1 MNDNN
6 PFSDNDDRA
15 GALVVWVYTAM
26 VLLVGIALGL
36 LTALVF

>member
-6 PFSDNDDRA
+6 PFERDDRG
-15 GALVVWVYTAM
+15 GALVVWVYTTM

-36 LTALVF
+36 LTAMVL